1 MFSSCSKG
9 KNVTMLLNLP
19 SENISQGL
27 ARQRAVLLSR
37 MGCRRFAATQ
47 LIALPVYR
55 FEFEGKCGLD
65 MGNSHG
71 FLHLNTIYLFL

>member
-55 FEFEGKCGLD
+55 FEFEDKCWLD